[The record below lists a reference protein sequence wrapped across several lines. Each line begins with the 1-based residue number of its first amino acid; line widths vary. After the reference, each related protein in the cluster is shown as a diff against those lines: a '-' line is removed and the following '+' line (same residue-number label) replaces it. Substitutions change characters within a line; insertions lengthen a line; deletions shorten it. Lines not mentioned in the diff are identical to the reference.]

1 MAREVQVLAWCDV
14 DMADGQRVPMAA
26 THEVVVDGKAY
37 TVDLCE
43 DHEAAI
49 YKPFVA
55 LVAHGS
61 APAPKGAQN
70 RAQRA
75 QAAARQVTSSG
86 PKPGRPLSDPG
97 RALPLG
103 VRCLVPDCGVAYDG
117 RSQGGL
123 VQHMRSVHGVT
134 MEALGRLCPVCGEV
148 KAPGSGLAN
157 HVARAHHEV
166 ETESLVGVLAAWWWA
181 STHGDPEGA
190 VAASGLLP
198 FAPPL
203 DASATRVEVHTP

>member
-1 MAREVQVLAWCDV
+1 MTREVQVLAWCDV
-14 DMADGQRVPMAA
+14 DMAEDRRVPMAA

-43 DHEAAI
+43 DHEAAV
-49 YKPFVA
+49 YKPFLA

-75 QAAARQVTSSG
+75 RAVLAPGATPAKV
-86 PKPGRPLSDPG
+86 GRPVGDQA

-103 VRCLVPDCGVAYDG
+103 ARCLVADCGTAYDG
-117 RSQGGL
+117 RTQGGL
-123 VQHMRSVHGVT
+123 TQHMRAQHGLGLD
-134 MEALGRLCPVCGEV
+134 ALGRACPVCGEV
-148 KAPGSGLAN
+148 KSPGTGLAN
-157 HVARAHHEV
+157 HVSKAHHEV
-166 ETESLVGVLAAWWWA
+166 EGPALVGVLAAWWWA

-190 VAASGLLP
+190 IAASGLLP

-203 DASATRVEVHTP
+203 APTATRVEVAP